1 MTLGRTLPMMGLP
14 VVVVG
19 AKVQGKA
26 NFCTVAWATMIDDEP
41 PKMAVVM
48 GKDRRTKDGILENK
62 TFSIN
67 LPGAEQAAAADHCG
81 LVSGHKEDKS
91 GVFDVFF
98 GKTLTAPMAR
108 ECPVNVELTLDDIIE
123 REGTD
128 IVIGEV
134 EEVYV
139 DESRMTNGVPDID
152 KLQLLMYLSS
162 GALYFTKGRT
172 VAEAFKVGKDFRPK

>member
-1 MTLGRTLPMMGLP
+1 MTLGRKLPMMGLP

-19 AKVQGKA
+19 AKVQGRA
-26 NFCTVAWATMIDDEP
+26 NFCTVAWVTMIDDEP

-48 GKDRRTKDGILENK
+48 GKDRRTKDGIRENR

-81 LVSGHKEDKS
+81 LVSGHREDKS

-108 ECPVNVELTLDDIIE
+108 ECPVNVELTLDDILE
-123 REGTD
+123 LDGTD
-128 IVIGEV
+128 VVIGEV

-139 DESRMTNGVPDID
+139 DESRMTNGAPDMD

-172 VAEAFKVGKDFRPK
+172 VAEAFKVGKDYRPR